1 MSVSMRFLGYA
12 LLAPLALLA
21 ACSSPMGER
30 MGQSLAVM
38 RGFQS
43 GEHAIP
49 TTVFENARGIA
60 ILREGSGALVVGGS
74 GGKGVYMQR
83 AGFGWSAPVAID
95 TSSLSIGLQAG
106 VQSRDIVIV
115 FNTDDEVRTFLDDG
129 VYGLAEAAAV
139 AGPSKSDGKN
149 AGGPVP
155 ATYYYIRNE
164 GFFGGILVGGVLFST
179 NSKVDEGE
187 YGKGVTIEEIVS
199 GKVRKPAGQQV
210 LEQSLN

>member
-1 MSVSMRFLGYA
+1 MRHLRILA
-12 LLAPLALLA
+12 LVPLAFLA
-21 ACSSPMGER
+21 ACASPMGER

-38 RGFQS
+38 HGFQS
-43 GEHAIP
+43 SEHAIP
-49 TTVFENARGIA
+49 ATVFENARGIA
-60 ILREGSGALVVGGS
+60 ILREGSGALVVGGA
-74 GGKGVYMQR
+74 GGNGVYLQR
-83 AGFGWSAPVAID
+83 EGFGWSAPVAID

-115 FNTDDEVRTFLDDG
+115 FNTDDEVKTFLDDG

-164 GFFGGILVGGVLFST
+164 GFFGGILV
-179 NSKVDEGE
+179 
-187 YGKGVTIEEIVS
+187 
-199 GKVRKPAGQQV
+199 
-210 LEQSLN
+210 